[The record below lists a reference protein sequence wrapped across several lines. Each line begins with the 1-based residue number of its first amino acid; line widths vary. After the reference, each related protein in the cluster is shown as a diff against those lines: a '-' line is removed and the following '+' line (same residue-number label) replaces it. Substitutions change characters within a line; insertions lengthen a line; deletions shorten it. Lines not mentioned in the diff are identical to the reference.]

1 MALSSYDKLDLI
13 VFESV
18 NDTILKVTFIM
29 SFN

>member
-18 NDTILKVTFIM
+18 NDTILKVTLLFY
-29 SFN
+29 F